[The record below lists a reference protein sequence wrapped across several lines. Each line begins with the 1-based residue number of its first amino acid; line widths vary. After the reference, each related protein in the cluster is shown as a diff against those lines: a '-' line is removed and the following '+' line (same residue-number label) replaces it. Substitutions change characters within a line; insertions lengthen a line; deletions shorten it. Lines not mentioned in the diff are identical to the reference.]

1 MDSKKF
7 YRTMIHIY
15 GKRRDLLEQHKLIEK
30 LPKHKRDR
38 HLIPDCCFWKE
49 TIYITDDGQI
59 FHYKYG
65 ETPLE
70 TVKKTIT
77 INEAVDWIQRNKNAA
92 LAEDFKSTFKKFDSI
107 LKSQN

>member
-7 YRTMIHIY
+7 YRTMIHI
-15 GKRRDLLEQHKLIEK
+15 
-30 LPKHKRDR
+30 
-38 HLIPDCCFWKE
+38 
-49 TIYITDDGQI
+49 
-59 FHYKYG
+59 YG